1 MTRSGSRAEKARR
14 APPNSPPHDRPWWTP
29 ERSLGAIQHQNGRSF
44 FTPSTPRM
52 WFGKYGL
59 KHDVL
64 KSVERGRA
72 TFDLHAENCAFPG
85 SQEEFG
91 EIHRIEPRIDF
102 TGGLRLGNARSKR
115 STPFLKYCLQPL
127 AQEFA
132 LRALQTEIA
141 D

>member
-1 MTRSGSRAEKARR
+1 
-14 APPNSPPHDRPWWTP
+14 
-29 ERSLGAIQHQNGRSF
+29 
-44 FTPSTPRM
+44 M

-59 KHDVL
+59 KHDAL
-64 KSVERGRA
+64 KAVERGRA
-72 TFDLHAENCAFPG
+72 AFDLHAENCAFPG

-127 AQEFA
+127 APEVA
-132 LRALQTEIA
+132 LRALRLKSPIRQPRFHLSSASTPLIIMSRYRCSRCRGLRDLSSRA
-141 D
+141 SLTNPLR

>member
-1 MTRSGSRAEKARR
+1 
-14 APPNSPPHDRPWWTP
+14 
-29 ERSLGAIQHQNGRSF
+29 
-44 FTPSTPRM
+44 M

-59 KHDVL
+59 KHDAL
-64 KSVERGRA
+64 KAVERGRA
-72 TFDLHAENCAFPG
+72 AFDLHAENCAFPG

-102 TGGLRLGNARSKR
+102 TGGLGLGNARSKR

-141 D
+141 DQATAIPFVVCQHTANNVQIPLQLRASIQHHEQDYNNNPH